1 MIIDCFGK
9 LIEIKD
15 YDIDGSK
22 YVDCVIRKQ
31 RLLLLPEEKVR
42 QAILLFLINYTEIK
56 QNKYIFKV
64 EHNNL
69 DIAIYHKNIMADFQP
84 TCSPLLIIEVKRKQ
98 EDVLKYESQLL
109 NYLELND
116 CTEGILANCQQIYLY
131 SKNNRFKKKFINLS
145 MLNGYFANSQFDDE
159 DIKFFKL
166 ARQGDIESF
175 LLLVNKYGQNNRIRF
190 ICSNYNIPIDV
201 FLVSQV
207 NNYILFDFC
216 GVYKKKQ
223 TKIHKNNFVK
233 LISIF

>member
-1 MIIDCFGK
+1 
-9 LIEIKD
+9 
-15 YDIDGSK
+15 
-22 YVDCVIRKQ
+22 
-31 RLLLLPEEKVR
+31 
-42 QAILLFLINYTEIK
+42 
-56 QNKYIFKV
+56 
-64 EHNNL
+64 
-69 DIAIYHKNIMADFQP
+69 MADFQP
-84 TCSPLLIIEVKRKQ
+84 RCSPLLIIEVKRKQ

-116 CTEGILANCQQIYLY
+116 CTGGILANCQQIYLY
-131 SKNNRFKKKFINLS
+131 SKNNRFKKKFINFS
-145 MLNGYFANSQFDDE
+145 MLNGYFANSKFDE

-216 GVYKKKQ
+216 GVYNLHFAPS
-223 TKIHKNNFVK
+223 IHSFPNYVK
-233 LISIF
+233 PAFSGKAEFLKSHHWSWILE